1 MNPFHPTS
9 AIADPRSSVPQSGCG
24 GGAVGGA
31 KDFAAAS
38 TTSRP
43 PLINL
48 TNKEQTL
55 TQRSKSGKRPK
66 ASVTQQ
72 PKRPSQVSR
81 SSRSGT
87 TSSSSSSSSSTSSAT
102 LQIPHHHH
110 HHSRRQQHQYQQ
122 RLGVPDDDSDQPPR
136 RRSRISV
143 EPIEE
148 EEDTSEGGLE
158 SMEVETPA
166 VNQSVDM
173 SVDAAQEDDEVNVE
187 EGSVHHIFILKSS
200 SNNGSPS
207 SSSPPSASSSS
218 RSCSSSSCSSSSCSC
233 SASLDASPPSRYS
246 SMRSPKP
253 ELPPSCNDID
263 EHDENDPQWVTTYVQ
278 SIFDYLNKNEARL
291 RPSPINYM
299 ESVQQSLTPAMRGI
313 LIDWLVE
320 VAEEYELSSETLFL
334 AVNYLDRFASKNLVD
349 RRKFQLVGVGCMLI
363 ASKYEGIVAPAV
375 DEFVYISA
383 NTYTR
388 EEVLKMET
396 VILASLEFSLTA
408 ATAKVFLRRFL
419 KAADADL
426 TLAFLAS
433 YLCEITLLDY
443 NFLQYLP
450 SVVAA
455 ASVFLALL
463 TLSRSPWTPT
473 LEYYTKS
480 KLQDPVFQRCVRDL
494 HHLQVTVPQGSLR
507 SIYEKYAHKRFESVS
522 QLTPPSMV

>member
-1 MNPFHPTS
+1 M
-9 AIADPRSSVPQSGCG
+9 
-24 GGAVGGA
+24 
-31 KDFAAAS
+31 
-38 TTSRP
+38 
-43 PLINL
+43 
-48 TNKEQTL
+48 
-55 TQRSKSGKRPK
+55 
-66 ASVTQQ
+66 
-72 PKRPSQVSR
+72 
-81 SSRSGT
+81 
-87 TSSSSSSSSSTSSAT
+87 
-102 LQIPHHHH
+102 
-110 HHSRRQQHQYQQ
+110 
-122 RLGVPDDDSDQPPR
+122 
-136 RRSRISV
+136 

-278 SIFDYLNKNEARL
+278 SIFDYLNKNEVNPQRLNLAPPPGSASRSWPRAQARL

-388 EEVLKMET
+388 EEVYTSLWSPSPRLPRSPPGLETLIGQLGFFFKPKNRLRPRRVLGDSVVAHLLPPSSLQVLKMET

-463 TLSRSPWTPT
+463 TLSRSPWVGSPKSPSLYHLERSTFSPHEQTPT